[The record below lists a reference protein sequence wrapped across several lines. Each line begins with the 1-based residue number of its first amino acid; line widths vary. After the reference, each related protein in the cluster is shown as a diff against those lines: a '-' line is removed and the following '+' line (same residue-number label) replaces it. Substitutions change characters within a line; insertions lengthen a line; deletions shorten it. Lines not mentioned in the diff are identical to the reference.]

1 MKFEQELIQTKLFE
15 QQLGDWPLAK
25 ENYALLGLVLH
36 KQVDCGGMVVEVQ
49 FNPERV
55 RSAIANVCRPESEIK
70 HGTTTCFLCP
80 ENRPSE
86 QVALSYS
93 PEVFA
98 GECKSL
104 LHSYDIL
111 LNPYPIFP
119 KHLTIP
125 DKCHLPQLTEGRIG
139 DFLSLAKDLS
149 NFSLLYN
156 GAHCGASI
164 PGHQHF
170 QAIERNVLPLE
181 KESSKK
187 RSLVSAKEAGAIYHF
202 PGYLRKVFLLESDD
216 RNWMHDTFN
225 QIKKL
230 LPVRDPQEK
239 EPRFNLTI
247 QYNEPLWQLYIF
259 PRTNHRP
266 AQFFETDEKQLLTSP
281 GVVDMSG
288 VFVTVREADFN
299 KLDKELLRDIY
310 RQVTIS
316 DEEELQIIRGLN
328 TNKDETR

>member
-15 QQLGDWPLAK
+15 QQLKDWPLAK
-25 ENYALLGLVLH
+25 ENYALLGSVLH
-36 KQVDCGGMVVEVQ
+36 KKVDCGGIVVEVQ

-55 RSAIANVCRPESEIK
+55 RSAIANVCKS
-70 HGTTTCFLCP
+70 GTTTCFLCP

-86 QVALSYS
+86 QIALPYS
-93 PEVFA
+93 PEVFT
-98 GECKSL
+98 GECNSP

-125 DKCHLPQLTEGRIG
+125 DKRHLLQLIEGRMG
-139 DFLSLAKDLS
+139 DFLYLAKDLS
-149 NFSLLYN
+149 DFSLLYN

-170 QAIERNVLPLE
+170 QAIERNILPLE
-181 KESSKK
+181 KESPKK
-187 RSLVSAKEAGAIYHF
+187 RNLILDKEAGAIYHF
-202 PGYLRKVFLLESDD
+202 PDYMRKVFLLESDD
-216 RNWMHDTFN
+216 RNWMHDTFIR
-225 QIKKL
+225 IKKL
-230 LPVRDPQEK
+230 LPVCNLQEK
-239 EPRFNLTI
+239 EPRFNLMI

-266 AQFFETDEKQLLTSP
+266 AQFFETDENQLLTSP

-288 VFVTVREADFN
+288 VFVTVRETDFN

-316 DEEELQIIRGLN
+316 DEEELRIIRELN
-328 TNKDETR
+328 TN